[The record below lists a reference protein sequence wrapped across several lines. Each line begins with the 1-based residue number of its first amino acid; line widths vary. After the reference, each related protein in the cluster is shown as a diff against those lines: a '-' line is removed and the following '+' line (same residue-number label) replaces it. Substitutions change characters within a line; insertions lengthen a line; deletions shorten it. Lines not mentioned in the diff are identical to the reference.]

1 MTFLRGILPMVSNQ
15 YISTTG
21 GLLGTEASTQH
32 TRMHQ
37 RIGDSRR
44 ARIVHQAYQAGAI
57 NAMLAARADED
68 AGIGG
73 GKTVAQVADAL
84 SMLRNKLAGGAQSDV
99 GITVPPSESIVG
111 SSSSGQSPVLQTTNA
126 DAAQGLV
133 FSRSPEQTKSI
144 VFGTGTATKPGLFF
158 PDGFS
163 SKQ

>member
-1 MTFLRGILPMVSNQ
+1 MVSNQ

-32 TRMHQ
+32 TCISASVTR
-37 RIGDSRR
+37 GDP
-44 ARIVHQAYQAGAI
+44 HQAYQAGAI

-99 GITVPPSESIVG
+99 GIMVPPSESIVG
-111 SSSSGQSPVLQTTNA
+111 SSSGQSPVLQTTNA